1 MGRKANKFMVKS
13 SLIAFLSPTSEVAE
27 QYRTIRNNIRF
38 VSGRDKVGSL
48 VVTSPSGSEGKSVAA
63 VNLAI
68 TMAQRGDRVLLI
80 DANIRKPILH
90 VVFNVQSS
98 TGLMDVL
105 ANKIELSAATLK
117 TDIDGLSMLPSGSIL
132 HNSMD
137 LLGTKKMTAVLEQAA
152 EHYDAIILDCSTV
165 LGTPEAS
172 ELASKCDGVIL
183 VVNSGKTQQEKALEA
198 RRALELVKANIVGVI
213 LNNTKG

>member
-1 MGRKANKFMVKS
+1 MIKS
-13 SLIAFLSPTSEVAE
+13 SLIAFLNPTSEVAE
-27 QYRTIRNNIRF
+27 QYRTIRNHIRF
-38 VSGRDKVGSL
+38 ASGRDKVGSL
-48 VVTSPSGSEGKSVAA
+48 VVTSPSGAEGKSVAA

-80 DANIRKPILH
+80 DANIRKPVLH

-105 ANKIELSAATLK
+105 ANKIEFSSATMK
-117 TDIDGLSMLPSGSIL
+117 TDIDGLSMLPSGSFL

-137 LLGTKKMTAVLEQAA
+137 LLGTKKMASVLEQAA
-152 EHYDAIILDCSTV
+152 EHYDAIILDCSPV

-172 ELASKCDGVIL
+172 DLASRCDGVVL
-183 VVNSGKTQQEKALEA
+183 VVNSGKTQQEKAIEA
-198 RRALELVKANIVGVI
+198 SRTLELVKANIVGVI
-213 LNNTKG
+213 LNNKKG